1 MRHIKLT
8 YVSFRAHVKMASGII
23 SYVRLSVC
31 PIDRQRTAGGGF
43 AAERRAGGR
52 YRSTVAAHGRRLPAA
67 APGPLHG
74 ERSAAN
80 ASSATFT
87 ADVGS

>member
-1 MRHIKLT
+1 
-8 YVSFRAHVKMASGII
+8 MASDIV
-23 SYVRLSVC
+23 SYVHLSVC

-43 AAERRAGGR
+43 AAERRAGGK
-52 YRSTVAAHGRRLPAA
+52 YRSTVA